1 MSDTSNSMKLALK
14 YAGATGTLLGGI
26 NFIIGYDS
34 MTADEIRKDLK
45 KLYDKIEAELEEIE
59 D

>member
-1 MSDTSNSMKLALK
+1 MSDNTMSLALK

-26 NFIIGYDS
+26 NFLIGYDS

-45 KLYDKIEAELEEIE
+45 KLYDRVEAELGKIE

>member
-1 MSDTSNSMKLALK
+1 MSTAQLALK

-34 MTADEIRKDLK
+34 MTADEIRADLK
-45 KLYDKIEAELEEIE
+45 KLKERVEAELGKIE

>member
-1 MSDTSNSMKLALK
+1 MTTAELALK

-26 NFIIGYDS
+26 KFIAEYDS
-34 MTADEIRKDLK
+34 MTADEIRADLK
-45 KLYDKIEAELEEIE
+45 KLLEKVEAELGKIHE

>member
-26 NFIIGYDS
+26 KFIAEYDS

-45 KLYDKIEAELEEIE
+45 RLRERVEAELGEIE

>member
-26 NFIIGYDS
+26 KFIAEYDS

>member
-1 MSDTSNSMKLALK
+1 MSDTSNAMKLALK

-26 NFIIGYDS
+26 KFIVDYDS

-45 KLYDKIEAELEEIE
+45 KLKDKVEAELAEGE